1 MTPIEELNKA
11 IGKLIEIKKR
21 AEDSYSYFTN
31 IIKNMNVGND
41 DLERQSARMLINT
54 IGKILGYPDKKI
66 TEDINKVL
74 KGTGEEK

>member
-1 MTPIEELNKA
+1 MTPIEELNKD

-31 IIKNMNVGND
+31 TIKNTNVGND

-54 IGKILGYPDKKI
+54 IGRILGYSYEKI